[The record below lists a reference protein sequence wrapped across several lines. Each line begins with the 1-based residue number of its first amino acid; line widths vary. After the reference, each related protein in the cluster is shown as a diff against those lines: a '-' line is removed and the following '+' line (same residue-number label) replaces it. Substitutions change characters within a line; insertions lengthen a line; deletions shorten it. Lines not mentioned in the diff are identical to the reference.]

1 MSRLL
6 RESKKQYMFN
16 LISNENNRHSLDE
29 TLSIYQRLLKDVISL
44 EQDREK
50 HAGSRK
56 EKQP

>member
-44 EQDREK
+44 EQDPEK

>member
-29 TLSIYQRLLKDVISL
+29 NLSIYQRLLKDVISL

-56 EKQP
+56 EKQR